1 MAPMARS
8 SATGAERWDC
18 HVHLFG
24 PTARFPYAAKR
35 RYTPRDALPEDLSA
49 LMQRLGVQR
58 SVIVQA
64 SVYGDDHRCMLAALG
79 SMGGAALGVAALVD
93 ELDKALSLRKDV
105 VGLRLNLRGLDFE
118 EAKRRIAAG
127 AKAAAD
133 NGWHIE
139 LHLHG
144 PWLSALGLENLPVD
158 FVLDHMGRLED
169 GMEDSFEPLSRLLDT
184 GRCWVK
190 LSGADRVGPH
200 APAVARRLLAARPD
214 RLVWGSDWPHVPL
227 EGGPD
232 APREVDTPALLA
244 ALREWT
250 AGGEALERVLAAN
263 PARLYGRGAC

>member
-18 HVHLFG
+18 HVHVFG
-24 PTARFPYAAKR
+24 PKARFPYAAKR

-58 SVIVQA
+58 CVIVQA
-64 SVYGDDHRCMLAALG
+64 SVYADDHRCMLAALE
-79 SMGGAALGVAALVD
+79 SMGGAAVGVAALVG
-93 ELDKALSLRKDV
+93 ELDRSVLGKERIA
-105 VGLRLNLRGLDFE
+105 GLRLNLRGVDIE

-133 NGWHIE
+133 NGWHLE

-144 PWLSALGLENLPVD
+144 AWLPALGLEKLPVD
-158 FVLDHMGRLED
+158 FVLDHMGRPEAH
-169 GMEDSFEPLSRLLDT
+169 ESTESIEKLLDT

-190 LSGADRVGPH
+190 LSGADRVGAH
-200 APAVARRLLAARPD
+200 ASRVARRLLAVRPD

-250 AGGEALERVLAAN
+250 GGGEALERVLAVN
-263 PARLYGRGAC
+263 PTALYDR

>member
-18 HVHLFG
+18 HVHVFG
-24 PTARFPYAAKR
+24 PAARFPYAAKR
-35 RYTPRDALPEDLSA
+35 RYTPKDAPPGDLSS
-49 LMQRLGVQR
+49 LMRRLGVQR
-58 SVIVQA
+58 CVIVQA
-64 SVYGDDHRCMLAALG
+64 SVYADDHRCMLAALE
-79 SMGGAALGVAALVD
+79 SMGGVSVGVAALVGKLD
-93 ELDKALSLRKDV
+93 ETLLRRKDIV
-105 VGLRLNLRGLDFE
+105 ALRLNLRGVDIE

-133 NGWHIE
+133 NGWHLE

-144 PWLSALGLENLPVD
+144 AWLPALGLEKLPVD
-158 FVLDHMGRLED
+158 FVLDHMARPEAR
-169 GMEDSFEPLSRLLDT
+169 DSAESIEKLLDT

-190 LSGADRVGPH
+190 LSGADRVGAH
-200 APAVARRLLAARPD
+200 ASRVARRLLAARPD

-250 AGGEALERVLAAN
+250 GGGQALERVLAVN
-263 PARLYGRGAC
+263 PAALYGR

>member
-18 HVHLFG
+18 HVHVFG
-24 PTARFPYAAKR
+24 PATRFPYAAKR

-64 SVYGDDHRCMLAALG
+64 SVFGDDHRCMLAALD
-79 SMGGAALGVAALVD
+79 SMGGAAVGVAALVGKLD
-93 ELDKALSLRKDV
+93 ETLLRRKNIL
-105 VGLRLNLRGLDFE
+105 GLRLNLRGLDIE
-118 EAKRRIAAG
+118 EAKRRIATG
-127 AKAAAD
+127 AKAAAG
-133 NGWHIE
+133 NGWHLE

-144 PWLSALGLENLPVD
+144 AWLPALTLEKLPVD
-158 FVLDHMGRLED
+158 FVLDHMGRIED
-169 GMEDSFEPLSRLLDT
+169 GKDDAFEPLSRLLDT

-190 LSGADRVGPH
+190 LSGADRVGAH
-200 APAVARRLLAARPD
+200 ASGVARRLLAMRPD

-250 AGGEALERVLAAN
+250 GGGEALERVLVVN
-263 PARLYGRGAC
+263 PAALYAR